1 MSAPITGLKVVEP
14 ARAKEALEDQQIVHR
29 SLQINPE
36 SVPGLRT
43 PISFSR
49 SKLSLT
55 RAAPKRPFRL

>member
-1 MSAPITGLKVVEP
+1 MSAPITGLKVVEL

-29 SLQINPE
+29 GLQIDPE
-36 SVPGLRT
+36 GVPGLRT
-43 PISFSR
+43 PILFSR